1 MAKADVDG
9 AKQRSP
15 EAKKGPTK
23 AKQSSVEAKQRSSE
37 RQRDP
42 ERTRAEILQ
51 VATTE
56 FARVGYSGARVDNIT
71 ALTRTTKRMLY
82 YYFGGKEQLY
92 VAVLEQA
99 YGDIREIEQQHDLKH
114 LSPVEAIRTLAEL
127 TFDYHDTH
135 PEFIR
140 LIADENVHN
149 AEHLRDSKELSG
161 LNNPVL
167 GLIQSILNRGY
178 REGVFHRKV
187 KAVEVHTM
195 MSALSFYRVSNQATV
210 KVIFGYDMAS
220 PAARRRH
227 RLFIAEMFQSW
238 LQDIPAG
245 RGKR

>member
-1 MAKADVDG
+1 MAKSDVEP
-9 AKQRSP
+9 AKQRS
-15 EAKKGPTK
+15 A
-23 AKQSSVEAKQRSSE
+23 E

-99 YGDIREIEQQHDLKH
+99 YGDIRAVEQELDLKH

-127 TFDYHDTH
+127 TFDYHDKH
-135 PEFIR
+135 PEFIK
-140 LIADENVHN
+140 LVADENVHD
-149 AEHLRDSKELSG
+149 AEHLRDSKLLGG
-161 LNNPVL
+161 LKSPIL

-178 REGVFHRKV
+178 RDGAFHRRV
-187 KAVEVHTM
+187 KAIEVHTL
-195 MSALSFYRVSNQATV
+195 MSALCFYRVSNQATV
-210 KVIFGYDMAS
+210 KAIFGYDMLAPS
-220 PAARRRH
+220 TRRRQ
-227 RLFIAEMFQSW
+227 RLFIAEIFASW
-238 LQDIPAG
+238 LQDAHPG
-245 RGKR
+245 RARK

>member
-1 MAKADVDG
+1 MDMDMAKSDVDSPQRRPTG
-9 AKQRSP
+9 AKQRS
-15 EAKKGPTK
+15 T
-23 AKQSSVEAKQRSSE
+23 E

-99 YGDIREIEQQHDLKH
+99 YGDIRAVEQQHDLKH

-135 PEFIR
+135 PEFVR
-140 LIADENVHN
+140 LIADENVHD

-161 LNNPVL
+161 LNNPVI

-178 REGVFHRKV
+178 REGVFHRRV
-187 KAVEVHTM
+187 KAIEVHTM
-195 MSALSFYRVSNQATV
+195 MSALCFYRVSNQATV
-210 KVIFGYDMAS
+210 KVIFGYDMSSAT
-220 PAARRRH
+220 ARRRH
-227 RLFIAEMFQSW
+227 RMFIAEMFQSW
-238 LQDIPAG
+238 LQDVPAG
-245 RGKR
+245 RSKS